1 MSFILR
7 LHLRPSL
14 CCKAAAGGG
23 LLSMASS
30 PENMEF
36 VIDKKNI
43 ATAITLVDRECVKSN
58 SILLE
63 INADDF
69 SHKWNSPLS
78 IIDQICLW
86 NYKVRQIANKQTNKP
101 KTP

>member
-1 MSFILR
+1 M
-7 LHLRPSL
+7 RPLL
-14 CCKAAAGGG
+14 CCKAAAGDS

-36 VIDKKNI
+36 VIDKKKTI
-43 ATAITLVDRECVKSN
+43 VAAITLVERECVKSN

-86 NYKVRQIANKQTNKP
+86 NYK
-101 KTP
+101 

>member
-1 MSFILR
+1 M
-7 LHLRPSL
+7 RPSL

-30 PENMEF
+30 PEKKEF

-43 ATAITLVDRECVKSN
+43 VTAITLVDRECVKSN

-69 SHKWNSPLS
+69 SHKLS

-86 NYKVRQIANKQTNKP
+86 NYK
-101 KTP
+101 